1 MPVFTPTVATGPREE
16 LAQAIVEGEGAVSNL
31 IGDKLMPDLPL
42 TKRTAH
48 LPKITLQGVEAMRT
62 LTDQKFLRA
71 PGTRYERIT
80 AQVNDFTFSTNLIGN
95 EIVIPNETK
104 MEWDEYLDLVA
115 FFSAQFGTQISGLT
129 KELLR
134 ANILFNPAYTYRGT
148 AMTPVAAYTA
158 ANRDLAFPGAGM
170 NPIQDIIA
178 AARYIKGLGE
188 IADCAWMSGQ
198 VWERVRTCQATLQF
212 IKGIYGPMA
221 EVNEG
226 NFTAALAAQC
236 GVKELLIGDCYINIA
251 ASNQV
256 PSLTPIWSTAYIGVG
271 RKGMSKVASEKEGV
285 SVPTISGLG
294 VTPFWTGFENG
305 GKPVVEGP
313 LYMEGGNYVETYPSL
328 EINSLVVRV
337 GMSSNPTVTNNRAF
351 VLIATSF
358 A

>member
-16 LAQAIVEGEGAVSNL
+16 LAQAIVEGEGAVNNL

-42 TKRTAH
+42 TKRTAN
-48 LPKITLQGVEAMRT
+48 LPKLTLQGVEAMRT

-80 AQVNDFTFSTNLIGN
+80 AQVNDFTFSTNLIGQ

-115 FFSAQFGTQISGLT
+115 FFSAQFGQQISGLT
-129 KELLR
+129 KELFR
-134 ANILFNPAYTYRGT
+134 ANVLFNPAYTYRGT
-148 AMTPVAAYTA
+148 AMTPVASYTA

-188 IADCAWMSGQ
+188 IADSAWMSGQ
-198 VWERVRTCQATLQF
+198 VWERVRTCQSVLQF
-212 IKGIYGPMA
+212 IKGLYGPIA
-221 EVNEG
+221 EVNET
-226 NFTAALAAQC
+226 NFAQALAMQC
-236 GVKELLIGDCYINIA
+236 GVKNLLIGDCYINVA
-251 ASNQV
+251 ASGQV

-271 RKGMSKVASEKEGV
+271 RAGLSKSASETDGV
-285 SVPTISGLG
+285 GVPTISGLG

-305 GKPVVEGP
+305 GKPVVDGP

-337 GMSSNPTVTNNRAF
+337 GLSSNPTVTNNRAF
-351 VLIATSF
+351 VLISTSYS
-358 A
+358 